1 MSDIPTPSPENLT
14 MGVMANESNVQ
25 AKDPV
30 RVETE
35 APKEDVNEVI
45 AKADDRR
52 TRGEAVD
59 KIPTTPETQSIDE
72 DRERVLKA
80 IQASAELTKLKQL
93 PAVST
98 ENPFLD
104 KDKAQAQ
111 QSERDQ
117 KISELQAVVDAA
129 SIEMVLHVASD
140 NFLELTKLR
149 TAMGQGPLGDSNFD
163 QELTKLRPAVELGVL
178 SSSRQYFDRTADNSE
193 FGKYAQ
199 QLGISQSEI
208 TKEGTEWYTK
218 ERDAAIKRLEEV
230 NTRIAE
236 LQNEAIEDQSIFGT
250 PSIFKKEDPRDSEF
264 KRLLSEKKGL
274 VLRLKI

>member
-98 ENPFLD
+98 ENP
-104 KDKAQAQ
+104 
-111 QSERDQ
+111 
-117 KISELQAVVDAA
+117 
-129 SIEMVLHVASD
+129 
-140 NFLELTKLR
+140 
-149 TAMGQGPLGDSNFD
+149 
-163 QELTKLRPAVELGVL
+163 
-178 SSSRQYFDRTADNSE
+178 
-193 FGKYAQ
+193 
-199 QLGISQSEI
+199 
-208 TKEGTEWYTK
+208 
-218 ERDAAIKRLEEV
+218 
-230 NTRIAE
+230 
-236 LQNEAIEDQSIFGT
+236 
-250 PSIFKKEDPRDSEF
+250 
-264 KRLLSEKKGL
+264 
-274 VLRLKI
+274 